1 MDGSQRNLTVN
12 AELLAGCTRAL
23 FWVLIVWN
31 IAELL
36 TLRITDNGTD
46 RFYVPRELLKTAAT
60 VIYGILL
67 LRLASESPRYRIA
80 AVCWFINAAGSAV
93 QIPLSAGES
102 AVAVLNGMINLG
114 VSAAMLTGT
123 YHECAGH
130 SDVLLEADGELSDK
144 WLRLWKWY
152 VRFLLILIGGIF
164 LGAVIPAVGMLTLIA
179 AVAVSLIIAI
189 VLSVLKLIYLYKMSK
204 IFQTYSKA

>member
-12 AELLAGCTRAL
+12 AELLTRCTRGL

-36 TLRITDNGTD
+36 TLGIIENGTD
-46 RFYVPRELLKTAAT
+46 RLYVPRELIKTAASA
-60 VIYGILL
+60 IYGILL
-67 LRLASESPRYRIA
+67 LRIASESPRYRIA

-93 QIPLSAGES
+93 QIPLSAGEN
-102 AVAVLNGMINLG
+102 AVAILNGMINLG

-123 YHECAGH
+123 YYECARH

-164 LGAVIPAVGMLTLIA
+164 LGAVIPAVGMIILIA